1 MRRFLLDTG
10 TAGAFINRR
19 QPVRGRAEA
28 ETARGNV
35 VGLCVPG
42 LAELRYG
49 AEFSDDPP
57 RSLQRLAVARAKMR
71 VWPFGEPAAAE
82 YGRLF
87 ADLRR
92 RGRPMQQVDVM
103 IAAIARVL
111 GNCTVVTMDSDFSR
125 VPGLTVE
132 DWSV

>member
-10 TAGAFINRR
+10 TAGAFINHR

-35 VGLCVPG
+35 VGLSIPG

-49 AEFSDDPP
+49 AEYSHDPP

-71 VWPFGEPAAAE
+71 VWPFDERAAAE

-92 RGRPMQQVDVM
+92 RGRSMQQIDVM
-103 IAAIARVL
+103 IAAIARTL
-111 GNCTVVTMDSDFSR
+111 GNCTVVTTDSDLSAI
-125 VPGLTVE
+125 PGLALE
-132 DWSV
+132 DWTK